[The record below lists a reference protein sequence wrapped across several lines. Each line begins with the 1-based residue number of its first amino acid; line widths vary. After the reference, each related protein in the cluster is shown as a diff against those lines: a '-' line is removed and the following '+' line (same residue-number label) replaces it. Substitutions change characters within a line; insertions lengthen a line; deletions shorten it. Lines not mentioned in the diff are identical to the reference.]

1 MKKLMNILFLSCIKA
16 TELMEK
22 KLLFQISWIEKLQ
35 LNAHKMMCT
44 ACTRYEKQ
52 SGIIES
58 GIVSLLKKEPTA
70 DDVEKLKKM
79 IIKKIENY
87 NK

>member
-1 MKKLMNILFLSCIKA
+1 MFLSCMKA

-22 KLLFQISWIEKLQ
+22 KLHFQISWVEKLQ
-35 LNAHKMMCT
+35 LSAHKMMCT

-52 SGIIES
+52 SGIIEN
-58 GIVSLLKKEPTA
+58 GIASIMKKEPTA

-79 IIKKIENY
+79 IVKKIENY